1 MTAKT
6 SNEERV
12 SSQMCEEMKRRY
24 TWKAF
29 CHDAKL
35 AGVSAML
42 FIFAFSFYADRCEA
56 LWKTRWGVFFSRTVK
71 AEVNCYLLECAMQYE
86 GASFDKLSR
95 PAFIKSVERCSSNV
109 VNNVIYVGTT
119 NRCDCFIHNSDF
131 CSHRVRIEPQC
142 VAMANRMPFTDDAS
156 RWKLVSTNPVNAS
169 VALAEFLGVERR

>member
-1 MTAKT
+1 
-6 SNEERV
+6 
-12 SSQMCEEMKRRY
+12 MCEEMKRRY

-42 FIFAFSFYADRCEA
+42 FIFAFSFYADWCEA
-56 LWKTRWGVFFSRTVK
+56 LWKNRWGVFFSRTVK
-71 AEVNCYLLECAMQYE
+71 AEVNCYSLEIAMQYE

-95 PAFIKSVERCSSNV
+95 PAFIKSVERCSSNE

-156 RWKLVSTNPVNAS
+156 RWQLVSTNPVKAS
-169 VALAEFLGVERR
+169 VVLAEFLGVERR

>member
-1 MTAKT
+1 MNGQ
-6 SNEERV
+6 S
-12 SSQMCEEMKRRY
+12 EEMKRRY

-42 FIFAFSFYADRCEA
+42 FIFASSFYADRCEA
-56 LWKTRWGVFFSRTVK
+56 LWKTRWGLFCSRTVK
-71 AEVNCYLLECAMQYE
+71 AEINCCSLEFAMQYE

-142 VAMANRMPFTDDAS
+142 VAMATRMPFTDDAS
-156 RWKLVSTNPVNAS
+156 RWQLVSTNPVKAS
-169 VALAEFLGVERR
+169 VALAEFLGGERR